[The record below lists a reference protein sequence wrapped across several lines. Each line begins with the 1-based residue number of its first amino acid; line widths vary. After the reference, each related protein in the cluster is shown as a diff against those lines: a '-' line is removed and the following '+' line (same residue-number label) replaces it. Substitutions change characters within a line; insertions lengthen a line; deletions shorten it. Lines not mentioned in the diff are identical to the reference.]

1 MDCPSCRSKS
11 LNRSILTYSIT
22 LLLLFVLTGNFGTA
36 RADELK
42 GKDAETTK
50 PDPTEAMAARIR
62 KSVVIVRASGRDGR
76 SDGHGTGFVISKDG
90 LIATARHVIGDRRS
104 VRVELPSGETANA
117 THVHAVTESVDI
129 AVLRVDADNLTPLEL
144 GEAAKIR
151 DGQSVMTVGYP
162 RTTQYSF
169 YRGLVSGRHEIDGLQ
184 MLKLSMTVEPGSSG
198 EPVVDEHG
206 RVLGI
211 VTLKSTITANEGY
224 AVPVNHLKALLK
236 DPTEMPM
243 SRWMT
248 IGALDAGRWD
258 IVFGANWR
266 QRASRVL
273 VDGYGDSFGGRSLC
287 LQNLANTQPPYD
299 LEVDIKLN
307 DEAGAAGLC
316 FHADGK
322 NRHYGFYPS
331 AGNIR
336 LTRFNGPE
344 LQSWTILHNEPHP
357 AWHAGEWNTIRVH
370 VDEDFFECY
379 VNGERAVRSR
389 DDALTSGKAGLAVF
403 RGTGAMFRR
412 FRVGRDL
419 PSGFPDDGQ
428 IAQMTQIVNDVSAVR
443 PASQE
448 VVSRMKP
455 HARFAAR
462 FLEQQAEQLELKARR
477 MRQLAA
483 DVHAE
488 QIRTQLLAELRGD
501 DEPDLLMAALLVAVL
516 DNPEIEPATYVRR
529 VEQLAKEAASDLSD
543 DATEQQRLD
552 ALNRMFFKEYGFRGS
567 RYEYYTRSN
576 SYLNEVVDDREGLPI
591 ALSVLY
597 MELGRRLDLNISGMG
612 LPGHYVVQHHPQKGD
627 PQIID
632 VFERGA
638 LMSRRKAEQIVRERG
653 FPLLPQFFEPQTP
666 VQIIRRMLV
675 NLLGLAERDRED
687 DRVLRYLEIL
697 VALDEE
703 DPEMRA
709 KRLEIR
715 ARSGR
720 LEESLTD
727 ADWFIDNLPEG
738 TNTDR
743 LYELRA
749 ALERQLET
757 QQQK

>member
-1 MDCPSCRSKS
+1 

-22 LLLLFVLTGNFGTA
+22 LLLLFALPRNAGTA
-36 RADELK
+36 RADEQK
-42 GKDAETTK
+42 DEDAETTK

-76 SDGHGTGFVISKDG
+76 NDGHGTGFVISKDG

-104 VRVELPSGETANA
+104 VEVELPSGKTASA
-117 THVHAVTESVDI
+117 THIHAITESVDI
-129 AVLRVDADNLTPLEL
+129 AVLRVDANNLTPLEL
-144 GEAAKIR
+144 GEADRIR

-184 MLKLSMTVEPGSSG
+184 MLKLAMTVEPGSSG
-198 EPVVDEHG
+198 EPVVDEQG

-224 AVPVNHLKALLK
+224 AVPVNHLKTLLEK
-236 DPTEMPM
+236 PTEMPI
-243 SRWMT
+243 SRWMR
-248 IGALDAGRWD
+248 IGALDEGRWD

-266 QRASRVL
+266 QRASRLL
-273 VDGYGDSFGGRSLC
+273 VDGYGNSFGGRSLC
-287 LQNLANTQPPYD
+287 LQKLANTQPPYD
-299 LEVDIKLN
+299 LEVDVRLE
-307 DEAGAAGLC
+307 DESGAAGLA
-316 FHADGK
+316 FHADGN

-336 LTRFNGPE
+336 LTRFNGPD

-357 AWHAGEWNTIRVH
+357 AWNAGEWNTIRVH
-370 VDEDFFECY
+370 VEEDFFECY
-379 VNGERAVRSR
+379 VNGERAIRSR
-389 DDALTSGKAGLAVF
+389 DDALTSGKVGLAVF

-412 FRVGRDL
+412 FRVGKDL

-428 IAQMTQIVNDVSAVR
+428 IAQMTQIVNAVSAVR
-443 PASQE
+443 PAPQE
-448 VVSRMKP
+448 VVTKMKP

-462 FLEQQAEQLELKARR
+462 FLEQQAEQLELKAKR

-483 DVHAE
+483 DVHAD
-488 QIRTQLLAELRGD
+488 QIRTQLLAELKEE
-501 DEPDLLMAALLVAVL
+501 EPDLLMAALLVAVL

-529 VEQLAKEAASDLSD
+529 VEQLAREAASDLPD
-543 DATEQQRLD
+543 DASEQQRLD
-552 ALNRMFFKEYGFRGS
+552 TLNRLFFKEYGFRGS

-597 MELGRRLDLNISGMG
+597 MELGRRLDLKISGMG
-612 LPGHYVVQHHPQKGD
+612 LPGHYVVQHQPKNGD

-638 LMSRRKAEQIVRERG
+638 LMSRGEAEKIVRDRG
-653 FPLLPQFFEPQTP
+653 FPLLPQFFEPQTH

-697 VALDEE
+697 VALDEK

-720 LEESLTD
+720 LQEALTD

-738 TNTDR
+738 TNMDR